1 MNRTTLRL
9 ILVTVAVVGCVVWLI
24 SSGGKAT
31 GMQYMTVTELA
42 QLTTPPR
49 QDAFRLDGKVQ
60 AGSVVYDQKA
70 PRLHFQMTDGKEA
83 IGIVYEGL
91 MPDAFAD
98 GREVVVEGSYHHAD
112 KTLHASKLVTKCPS
126 KYEAEGLGKD
136 RS

>member
-9 ILVTVAVVGCVVWLI
+9 ILVTVAVIGCVVWLI
-24 SSGGKAT
+24 SSGVKAT

-70 PRLHFQMTDGKEA
+70 PRLHFQMTDGPHA
-83 IGIVYEGL
+83 RRVR
-91 MPDAFAD
+91 
-98 GREVVVEGSYHHAD
+98 GRA
-112 KTLHASKLVTKCPS
+112 
-126 KYEAEGLGKD
+126 
-136 RS
+136 